1 MIQTIQLT
9 PGVVL
14 RHYPDKRFKTAVL
27 SIQFQRPLCR
37 EEAALN
43 ALLSSVLLRGTA
55 KNPDMRAI
63 TARLDGLYGASISPL
78 MRRIGDRQTIGL
90 FLSCLEDRFALPG
103 DRVLAP
109 CLDMVQEILLEPKL
123 IDGIFDPEFVESEKK
138 NLIADIE
145 AELNDKRAYAAT
157 RMIRAMCD
165 GDSFALSLRGE
176 KADVEAI
183 TAQSLF
189 DHYQKVL
196 KTSPVELLFVGSAD
210 AEEVARELM
219 PLAQAIAAAP
229 MALPAQTAL
238 NLTAAPLEF
247 SETMDVNQGKLSMG
261 FTTPITNQHPD
272 FAAMQV
278 FNALYGAGMTSKLF
292 MNVREKLSLCY
303 YASSGYYGSK
313 GIVTVSSGI
322 ETDNYAVA
330 KAEILRQ
337 LSLTSAGEITEAELA
352 AAKTGIISGLRSVP
366 DSPGALENFYGT
378 AYIADMRYDLESYI
392 RAVEAV
398 TAADVARCART
409 LQLHT
414 VFFLKGEA
422 K

>member
-9 PGVVL
+9 PGVTL

-27 SIQFQRPLCR
+27 SVQFQRPLCR
-37 EEAALN
+37 EEAAQN
-43 ALLSSVLLRGTA
+43 ALLSAVLLRGTV
-55 KNPDMRAI
+55 KNPDMRSI
-63 TARLDGLYGASISPL
+63 TARLDELYGAHISPL
-78 MRRIGDRQTIGL
+78 MRRIGDIQTIGL

-109 CLDMVQEILLEPKL
+109 SLELLREILLEPKL
-123 IDGIFDPEFVESEKK
+123 VGGLFDPEFVESEKK

-145 AELNDKRAYAAT
+145 SELNDKRSYAAVQML
-157 RMIRAMCD
+157 RSMCA

-183 TAQSLF
+183 TAQSLY

-196 KTSPVELLFVGSAD
+196 RESPVELFFVGSAE
-210 AEEVARELM
+210 AEQVAEYLM
-219 PLAQAIAAAP
+219 PLAQAIAAEP

-238 NLTAAPLEF
+238 KLTAEPREF

-272 FAAMQV
+272 FAVMQV

-303 YASSGYYGSK
+303 YAGSGYYGSK

-322 ETDNYAVA
+322 DERNYETA
-330 KAEILRQ
+330 KAEILHQ
-337 LSLTSAGEITEAELA
+337 LALTAAGEITPAELS
-352 AAKTGIISGLRSVP
+352 AAKQGIISGLRSVP
-366 DSPGALENFYGT
+366 DAPGALENFYGT
-378 AYIADMRYDLESYI
+378 ASIAGMRYDLPGYI
-392 RAVEAV
+392 QAVSAV
-398 TAADVARCART
+398 TAADVARCAASVR
-409 LQLHT
+409 LHT

>member
-1 MIQTIQLT
+1 MIQTINLK

-27 SIQFQRPLCR
+27 SVQFLRPLCR

-43 ALLSSVLLRGTA
+43 ALLSNVLLRGTA
-55 KNPDMRAI
+55 KRPDMRAI
-63 TARLDGLYGASISPL
+63 TARLDDLYGASISPL

-103 DRVLAP
+103 DRVLEP
-109 CLDMVQEILLEPKL
+109 SLELVREILLEPKL
-123 IDGIFDPEFVESEKK
+123 VHGIFDPEFVESEKK

-145 AELNDKRAYAAT
+145 SELNDKRSYAAT
-157 RMIRAMCD
+157 RMLRSMCA

-183 TAQSLF
+183 TARSLYE
-189 DHYQKVL
+189 HYQKVL
-196 KTSPVELLFVGSAD
+196 KTSPVELFFVGSAD
-210 AEEVARELM
+210 AREVAARLM
-219 PLAQAIAAAP
+219 PLAESLAAAP
-229 MALPAQTAL
+229 MTLPPQTAL
-238 NLTAAPLEF
+238 NLTAEGREF
-247 SETMDVNQGKLSMG
+247 SETMDLNQCKLSMG
-261 FTTPITNQHPD
+261 FATPITNQHPD

-303 YASSGYYGSK
+303 YAGSGYYGSK
-313 GIVTVSSGI
+313 GVVTVSSGI
-322 ETDNYAVA
+322 DEANYETA
-330 KAEILRQ
+330 KTEILHQ
-337 LSLTSAGEITEAELA
+337 LALTAAGEITDAELS
-352 AAKTGIISGLRSVP
+352 AAKAAIISGLRSVP
-366 DSPGALENFYGT
+366 DAPGALENFYGT
-378 AYIADMRYDLESYI
+378 ASISGMPYDLDGYI
-392 RAVEAV
+392 EAVRAV
-398 TAADVARCART
+398 TAADAARCAGT
-409 LQLHT
+409 VKLHT

>member
-1 MIQTIQLT
+1 MIHTINLT

-27 SIQFQRPLCR
+27 SVQFQRPLCR

-43 ALLSSVLLRGTA
+43 ALLSNVLLRGTV
-55 KNPDMRAI
+55 KNPDMRSI
-63 TARLDGLYGASISPL
+63 TARLDDLYGANISPL
-78 MRRIGDRQTIGL
+78 MRRIGDIQTIGL

-109 CLDMVQEILLEPKL
+109 SLELLREILLEPKL
-123 IDGIFDPEFVESEKK
+123 VGGIFDPEFVESEKK

-145 AELNDKRAYAAT
+145 SELNDKRSYAAVQML
-157 RMIRAMCD
+157 RSMCD

-183 TAQSLF
+183 TARSLY

-196 KTSPVELLFVGSAD
+196 RESPVELFFVGSAEAD
-210 AEEVARELM
+210 QVAAYLM
-219 PLAQAIAAAP
+219 PLAQAIAAEP
-229 MALPAQTAL
+229 MQLPTQTAL
-238 NLTAAPLEF
+238 NLTAEPREF

-261 FTTPITNQHPD
+261 FTTPINNQHED

-303 YASSGYYGSK
+303 YAGSGYYGSK

-322 ETDNYAVA
+322 DERNYETA
-330 KAEILRQ
+330 KAEILHQ
-337 LSLTSAGEITEAELA
+337 LALTAAGEITAAELS
-352 AAKTGIISGLRSVP
+352 AAKQGIISGLRSVP
-366 DSPGALENFYGT
+366 DAPGALENFYGT
-378 AYIADMRYDLESYI
+378 ASIAGMRYDLPGYI
-392 RAVEAV
+392 EAVSAV
-398 TAADVARCART
+398 TAADVARCAASVK
-409 LQLHT
+409 LHT

>member
-9 PGVVL
+9 PGVTL

-27 SIQFQRPLCR
+27 SVQFQRPLCR

-43 ALLSSVLLRGTA
+43 ALLSAVLLRGTV
-55 KNPDMRAI
+55 KNPDMRSI
-63 TARLDGLYGASISPL
+63 TARLDELYGAHISPL
-78 MRRIGDRQTIGL
+78 MRRIGDIQTIGL

-109 CLDMVQEILLEPKL
+109 SLELLREILLEPKL
-123 IDGIFDPEFVESEKK
+123 VDGIFDPEFVESEKK

-145 AELNDKRAYAAT
+145 SELNDKRSYAAVQML
-157 RMIRAMCD
+157 RSMCD

-183 TAQSLF
+183 TAQSLY
-189 DHYQKVL
+189 DHYLKVL
-196 KTSPVELLFVGSAD
+196 RESPVELFFVGSAEAD
-210 AEEVARELM
+210 QVAEELM
-219 PLAQAIAAAP
+219 PLAQAIADEP
-229 MALPAQTAL
+229 MALPVQTAL
-238 NLTAAPLEF
+238 KLTAEPREF

-261 FTTPITNQHPD
+261 FTTPITNQHED

-303 YASSGYYGSK
+303 YAGSGYYGSK

-322 ETDNYAVA
+322 DERNYETA
-330 KAEILRQ
+330 KAEILHQ
-337 LSLTSAGEITEAELA
+337 LALTAAGEITAAELS
-352 AAKTGIISGLRSVP
+352 AAKQGIISGLRSVP
-366 DSPGALENFYGT
+366 DAPGALENFYGT
-378 AYIADMRYDLESYI
+378 AFIAGMRYDLPGYI
-392 RAVEAV
+392 QAVSAV
-398 TAADVARCART
+398 TAADVARCAASVK
-409 LQLHT
+409 LHT

>member
-123 IDGIFDPEFVESEKK
+123 AEGIFDPEFVESEKK

-219 PLAQAIAAAP
+219 PLAQSIAAAP
-229 MALPAQTAL
+229 MALPPQTAL

-303 YASSGYYGSK
+303 YAGSGYYGSK

-337 LSLTSAGEITEAELA
+337 LSLTAAGEITEAELA

-378 AYIADMRYDLESYI
+378 AYIAGMGYDLPGYI
-392 RAVEAV
+392 EAVSAV
-398 TAADVARCART
+398 TAEDVARGART

>member
-27 SIQFQRPLCR
+27 SLQFQRPLCR

-43 ALLSSVLLRGTA
+43 ALLSSVLLRGTE
-55 KNPDMRAI
+55 KNPDMRSI
-63 TARLDGLYGASISPL
+63 TARLDSLYGANISPL

-103 DRVLAP
+103 DCVLEP
-109 CLDMVQEILLEPKL
+109 SLELLREILLEPKL
-123 IDGIFDPEFVESEKK
+123 VDGIFDPEFVESEKK

-145 AELNDKRAYAAT
+145 SELNDKRSYAAVQML
-157 RMIRAMCD
+157 RSMCA

-183 TAQSLF
+183 TARSLF

-196 KTSPVELLFVGSAD
+196 RTSPVELFFVGSAD
-210 AEEVARELM
+210 AREVAARLM
-219 PLAQAIAAAP
+219 PLAEALAAEP
-229 MALPAQTAL
+229 ITLPAQTAL
-238 NLTAAPLEF
+238 KLTAPEREF

-261 FTTPITNQHPD
+261 FTTPVTNQHPD

-303 YASSGYYGSK
+303 YAGSGYYGSK

-322 ETDNYAVA
+322 DEANYETA

-337 LSLTSAGEITEAELA
+337 LQLTADGEITEAELT
-352 AAKTGIISGLRSVP
+352 AAKAAIISGLRSVP
-366 DSPGALENFYGT
+366 DAPGALENFYGT
-378 AYIADMRYDLESYI
+378 AYIAGMRYDLPGYI
-392 RAVEAV
+392 EAIRAV
-398 TAADVARCART
+398 TAADVARCAAGVK
-409 LQLHT
+409 LHT

>member
-1 MIQTIQLT
+1 MIQTINLT

-27 SIQFQRPLCR
+27 SVQFQRPLCR

-43 ALLSSVLLRGTA
+43 ALLSAVLLRGTA
-55 KNPDMRAI
+55 KNPDMRSI
-63 TARLDGLYGASISPL
+63 TAQLDGLYGATISPL
-78 MRRIGDRQTIGL
+78 MRRIGDIQTVGL

-103 DRVLAP
+103 DRVLEP
-109 CLDMVQEILLEPKL
+109 SLDMVREILLEPKL
-123 IDGIFDPEFVESEKK
+123 IGGIFDPEFVESEKK

-145 AELNDKRAYAAT
+145 SELNDKRAYAALQMMR
-157 RMIRAMCD
+157 RMCR

-183 TAQSLF
+183 TAQSLY

-196 KTSPVELLFVGSAD
+196 RTSPVELFFVGSAD
-210 AEEVARELM
+210 ADEVAGYLR
-219 PLAQAIAAAP
+219 PLAEQIAAQP
-229 MALPAQTAL
+229 MTMPAQTP
-238 NLTAAPLEF
+238 LTVTVPELEF
-247 SETMDVNQGKLSMG
+247 SETMDINQGKLSMG
-261 FTTPITNQHPD
+261 FTTPITNRHPD

-278 FNALYGAGMTSKLF
+278 FNAVFGAGMTSKLF

-303 YASSGYYGSK
+303 YAGSGYYGSK
-313 GIVTVSSGI
+313 GVVTVSSGI
-322 ETDNYAVA
+322 DECNYETA

-337 LSLTSAGEITEAELA
+337 LALTAAGEITEAELS
-352 AAKTGIISGLRSVP
+352 AAKQGIISGLRSVP
-366 DSPGALENFYGT
+366 DAPGALENFYGT
-378 AYIADMRYDLESYI
+378 ASIAGMRYDLSSYI
-392 RAVEAV
+392 EAVRAVTV
-398 TAADVARCART
+398 ADVARCAGT
-409 LQLHT
+409 VKLHT

>member
-14 RHYPDKRFKTAVL
+14 RHCPDKRFKTAVL

-43 ALLSSVLLRGTA
+43 ALLSSVLLRGTE
-55 KNPDMRAI
+55 KNPDMRSI
-63 TARLDGLYGASISPL
+63 TARLDELYGAHISPL
-78 MRRIGDRQTIGL
+78 MRRIGDIQTIGL

-103 DRVLAP
+103 DRVLEP
-109 CLDMVQEILLEPKL
+109 SLDLVREILLEPKRVG
-123 IDGIFDPEFVESEKK
+123 GIFDPEFVESEKK

-145 AELNDKRAYAAT
+145 SELNDKRSYAACQML
-157 RMIRAMCD
+157 RSMCA

-183 TAQSLF
+183 TAQSLY

-196 KTSPVELLFVGSAD
+196 RTSPVELFFVGSAGAD
-210 AEEVARELM
+210 EVAASLM
-219 PLAQAIAAAP
+219 PLAEALAAKP
-229 MALPAQTAL
+229 MVLPGQTAL
-238 NLTAAPLEF
+238 TLTADEREF
-247 SETMDVNQGKLSMG
+247 SETMDINQGKLSMG
-261 FTTPITNQHPD
+261 FTTHITNRHPD

-292 MNVREKLSLCY
+292 VNVREKLSLCY
-303 YASSGYYGSK
+303 YAGSGYYGSK

-322 ETDNYAVA
+322 DESNYETA

-337 LSLTSAGEITEAELA
+337 LRLTAQGEITEAELS
-352 AAKTGIISGLRSVP
+352 AAKAGIISGLRSVP
-366 DSPGALENFYGT
+366 DAPGALENFYGT
-378 AYIADMRYDLESYI
+378 ACIAGLRYDLKAYI
-392 RAVEAV
+392 DAIRAV
-398 TAADVARCART
+398 TAADAARCAASVK
-409 LQLHT
+409 LHT

>member
-27 SIQFQRPLCR
+27 SLQFQRPLCR
-37 EEAALN
+37 EEASLN
-43 ALLSSVLLRGTA
+43 ALLFSVLLRGTA

-63 TARLDGLYGASISPL
+63 TAKLDGLYGAAVNPL

-103 DRVLAP
+103 DRVLSP
-109 CLDMVQEILLEPKL
+109 SLEMVREILLEPKL
-123 IDGIFDPEFVESEKK
+123 VHGIFDPEFVESEKK

-145 AELNDKRAYAAT
+145 SELNDKRSYASIQMM
-157 RMIRAMCD
+157 RSMCA

-189 DHYQKVL
+189 DHYQRVL
-196 KTSPVELLFVGSAD
+196 KTSPVELFFVGSAE
-210 AEEVARELM
+210 AEEVAAQLM
-219 PLAQAIAAAP
+219 PLAESLAAEP
-229 MALPAQTAL
+229 MTLPAQTAL
-238 NLTAAPLEF
+238 KLTAAEREF
-247 SETMDVNQGKLSMG
+247 SETMDLNQCKLSMG
-261 FTTPITNQHPD
+261 FTTPVTNQHGD

-303 YASSGYYGSK
+303 YAGSGYYGSK

-322 ETDNYAVA
+322 DEANYETA

-337 LSLTSAGEITEAELA
+337 LQLTAAGEITEAELS
-352 AAKTGIISGLRSVP
+352 AAKAAIISGLRSVP
-366 DSPGALENFYGT
+366 DAPGALENFYGT
-378 AYIADMRYDLESYI
+378 ASIAGMRYDLPGYI
-392 RAVEAV
+392 EAIRAV
-398 TAADVARCART
+398 TAADVARCAAGVK
-409 LQLHT
+409 LHT